1 MILSV
6 LFCAVAETAWCTVDS
21 GPPPQSPQE
30 GAGGDARSVQCPTS
44 LSVVPGGDSVNSLP
58 LFLVTLSTACPCS
71 SLHCQQSALVSCYT
85 VNSLPLFLVTLFL
98 VTLSTVCPCSSLHCQ
113 QFGLVLRYINCLTLF
128 FVTLSKVCPCSSLH
142 CQQFGLVL
150 RCIVNCLPLFL
161 VTLSTV
167 WPCSSL
173 QWTKAKS
180 LSRLRP

>member
-1 MILSV
+1 MGSNLGSALKAMILSV

-98 VTLSTVCPCSSLHCQ
+98 VTLSTVCHCSSLHCQ
-113 QFGLVLRYINCLTLF
+113 QFGLVLRYSGQKRSPYRGYGLK
-128 FVTLSKVCPCSSLH
+128 FVW
-142 CQQFGLVL
+142 CQKGLM
-150 RCIVNCLPLFL
+150 CM
-161 VTLSTV
+161 
-167 WPCSSL
+167 
-173 QWTKAKS
+173 
-180 LSRLRP
+180 